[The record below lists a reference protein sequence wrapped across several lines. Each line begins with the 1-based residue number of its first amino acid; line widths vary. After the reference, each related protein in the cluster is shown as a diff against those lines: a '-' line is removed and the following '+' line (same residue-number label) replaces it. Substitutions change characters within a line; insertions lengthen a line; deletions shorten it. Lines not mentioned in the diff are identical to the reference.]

1 MKRHLNLLIKPP
13 KPGNSRPLKLLHPR
27 CLDQEAPQKPS
38 WTRSNLLGNHSHP
51 TETDQ
56 KHQKQYDIDTI
67 DHHRHGSSSFW
78 TPVTPRHHVT
88 TISMPP
94 RAGSKART
102 LLLLAGYGGRGAVTN
117 HANSELII
125 ANLLYLIIVFYLIYI
140 NLCIILYYK
149 RPRVLVV
156 YIDLIMIFPQ
166 VKQHQYGG
174 SNHHWHVWPLPT
186 AHLRFLAQGI

>member
-1 MKRHLNLLIKPP
+1 
-13 KPGNSRPLKLLHPR
+13 
-27 CLDQEAPQKPS
+27 
-38 WTRSNLLGNHSHP
+38 
-51 TETDQ
+51 
-56 KHQKQYDIDTI
+56 
-67 DHHRHGSSSFW
+67 
-78 TPVTPRHHVT
+78 
-88 TISMPP
+88 MPP

-102 LLLLAGYGGRGAVTN
+102 LLLLAGNGGLGAVIN

-166 VKQHQYGG
+166 VKQHQ
-174 SNHHWHVWPLPT
+174 
-186 AHLRFLAQGI
+186 